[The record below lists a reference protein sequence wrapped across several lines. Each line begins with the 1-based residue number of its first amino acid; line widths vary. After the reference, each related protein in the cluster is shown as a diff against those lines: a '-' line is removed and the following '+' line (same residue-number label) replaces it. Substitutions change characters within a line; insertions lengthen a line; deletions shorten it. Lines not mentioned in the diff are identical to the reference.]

1 VKLRTKV
8 PFVGVGVLLSA
19 TLALG
24 ALMLVLLRENVENEV
39 RLRARTFLD
48 ALAVRATADM
58 ATGRIDNLDQMV
70 TNLGEHHLD
79 ELDVQFVSVLAP
91 DRRVVAHTRQFE
103 YGSVARDGFS
113 VEAAALDRPLVRQ
126 GFRDG
131 QEMLLVSRPLV
142 TQIGSLPGV
151 RWGTLVTGIGLDR
164 IQRVL
169 ARTLIGVVGAVL
181 LATVLAAALMVVV
194 LNGQV
199 IEPLRELTDAAAEY
213 GRGNMAA
220 RAPVRGRDEI
230 TLLGT
235 TFNRMADTVE
245 SHTRNL
251 ESQIQER
258 TRELQATNQLLAEAN
273 ARLRELATT
282 DGLTGLYNYR
292 HFDATIRIEVQ
303 RADRLGAPLALLAID
318 VDHFKAFNDAHGHP
332 AGDRALQDLATQLR
346 NRMRATDA
354 VCRTG
359 GEEFA
364 IVLPG
369 TSVEQAVGLAESLR
383 QRIAEMPLK
392 DGAGRPVGSTTIS
405 IGVAVHP
412 DHAADAST
420 LVKAADAALYRA
432 KQAGRNRVE
441 VARVPTPLSEV

>member
-1 VKLRTKV
+1 MKLRTKV

-199 IEPLRELTDAAAEY
+199 IEPLRELTDAAAE
-213 GRGNMAA
+213 
-220 RAPVRGRDEI
+220 
-230 TLLGT
+230 
-235 TFNRMADTVE
+235 
-245 SHTRNL
+245 
-251 ESQIQER
+251 
-258 TRELQATNQLLAEAN
+258 
-273 ARLRELATT
+273 
-282 DGLTGLYNYR
+282 
-292 HFDATIRIEVQ
+292 
-303 RADRLGAPLALLAID
+303 
-318 VDHFKAFNDAHGHP
+318 
-332 AGDRALQDLATQLR
+332 
-346 NRMRATDA
+346 
-354 VCRTG
+354 
-359 GEEFA
+359 
-364 IVLPG
+364 
-369 TSVEQAVGLAESLR
+369 
-383 QRIAEMPLK
+383 
-392 DGAGRPVGSTTIS
+392 
-405 IGVAVHP
+405 
-412 DHAADAST
+412 
-420 LVKAADAALYRA
+420 
-432 KQAGRNRVE
+432 
-441 VARVPTPLSEV
+441 